1 MKIQERRITLR
12 GDVSILLKSAGPA
25 DAWRLWKHR
34 YETSGETYYL
44 ACEQEEMEFF
54 REAEEERLQATE
66 TDTREFDV
74 SAFADGVLIGSA
86 SVRYVRRHRK
96 FLHRAHFG
104 ISIREAYCGLGLGRR
119 MIETALEQAAKNGF
133 EQMELGVFSDN
144 ERAIHLY
151 ESCRFQKTGV
161 LPRAYKLKDGSY
173 RDEIQMVCNLVDE
186 KPAESASEK

>member
-1 MKIQERRITLR
+1 MKIQERKMVLR
-12 GDVSILLKSAGPA
+12 GGIPILLKSAGPA
-25 DAWRLWKHR
+25 DAWSLWKHR
-34 YETSGETYYL
+34 FETSGETYYL

-54 REAEEERLQATE
+54 REAEEERLRAVE
-66 TDTREFDV
+66 MDDREFDV

-104 ISIREAYCGLGLGRR
+104 ISIRKAYCGLGLGRK
-119 MIETALEQAAKNGF
+119 MIETVLEQAGKNGF

-151 ESCRFQKTGV
+151 ESCGFQKTGV
-161 LPRAYKLKDGSY
+161 IPRAYKLKDGSY
-173 RDEIQMVCNLVDE
+173 RDEIQMVCNLMGKD
-186 KPAESASEK
+186 SGRSTSEN